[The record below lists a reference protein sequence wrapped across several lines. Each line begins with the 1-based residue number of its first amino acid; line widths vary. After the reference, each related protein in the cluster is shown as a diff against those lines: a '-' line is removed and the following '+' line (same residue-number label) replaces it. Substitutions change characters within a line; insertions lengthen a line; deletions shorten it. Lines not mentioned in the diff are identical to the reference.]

1 MFLRVKSI
9 IFFIFII
16 SYISINAQK
25 HAIDSLND
33 IILKN
38 NKDTNQVNS
47 LLELANLY
55 QRIDLDS
62 AIEFSNNALRISN
75 VIDFFKGSALAYRQI
90 GILYYI
96 KGDYEKSQN
105 NLYLSLNSWKK
116 AKDDWG
122 IGRAYMNIG
131 IIQKNLGEY
140 NKALEN
146 YIKSSEIQKRINDVD
161 GLGRSYNNIVNIYVE
176 LGDFENGLD
185 YSFKSLQIHEKLN
198 NETEIAVTYN
208 NIGNIYHAQ
217 EIEDKAIEYFEKS
230 LKINKKIKDDKGIA
244 DNYNNL
250 AEVYSNIAEN
260 DTTSNLIKTEYLNKV
275 LEYLNKSLS
284 LYEKIGFK
292 KGVALSYNNIGDVN
306 LQLGNYKNVLHNYQK
321 SLIARKE
328 MGDKNGM
335 IISLSRKGAYFDSIH
350 DYNLAIRYFK
360 MALNYAEEIGSPER
374 KMQVAEG
381 LSFSY
386 AKINKFKLAYKYH
399 VIYKKM
405 NDKIISEGNIKKSAR
420 QEFRYKLN
428 KKEKAMELE
437 QQRRDVLA
445 DEELKRQELITKGA
459 FAGIALM
466 VALAFFI
473 FRSYRIKQKANIILE
488 KQHNQISQ
496 QNEELKQ
503 LNEEITAQREL
514 VAQQRDIAVHA
525 RKEVMDSIQY
535 AQRIQKA
542 VLPKREMFVDLI
554 PDYFILFKPRDIV
567 SGDFFWMKRL
577 EKHIII
583 TAADCTGHGVPG
595 AFLSLLGVSFLNEI
609 VTENF
614 VSAGNILDQLR
625 DRIIDALHQSWDN
638 NESKDGMDISLAV
651 INIETKELQ
660 FAGAYN
666 PIYHIRNNE
675 LSEIK
680 GDKMPIG
687 IHIKEAKPFRNSTI
701 QLKED
706 DTIYLFSDGFS
717 DQFGGERGS
726 KFKSINFKRLLL
738 SVQDKK
744 MSDQKEA
751 LNDSF
756 TNWKGELKQLDDIIV
771 IGIRF

>member
-1 MFLRVKSI
+1 MFLRKSI

-16 SYISINAQK
+16 SYININAQQ
-25 HAIDSLND
+25 HSIDSLND

-38 NKDTNQVNS
+38 SKDTNQVNS
-47 LLELANLY
+47 LLELAKLY

-62 AIEFSNNALRISN
+62 AMEFSNKALIISN
-75 VIDFFKGSALAYRQI
+75 VIKFLKGSALAYRQI
-90 GILYYI
+90 GILFYI
-96 KGDYEKSQN
+96 KGDYDKSQK
-105 NLYLSLNSWKK
+105 NLYLSLDSWKK

-140 NKALEN
+140 PKALEN
-146 YIKSSEIQKRINDVD
+146 YIKSSEIQKKINDVD
-161 GLGRSYNNIVNIYVE
+161 GLARCYNNIVNIYLE
-176 LGDFENGLD
+176 LGDFEGSLD
-185 YSFKSLQIHEKLN
+185 YSFKSLEIHEELN
-198 NETEIAVTYN
+198 NKTEIAITYN
-208 NIGNIYHAQ
+208 NIGNIYAAQ
-217 EIEDKAIEYFEKS
+217 EISEKAIEYFELS
-230 LKINKKIKDDKGIA
+230 LDINKKIENDKGIA

-260 DTTSNLIKTEYLNKV
+260 DTISEVLQKEYLEIV
-275 LEYLNKSLS
+275 LNYLKKSLP

-292 KGVALSYNNIGDVN
+292 KGVALSYTNIGDVN
-306 LQLGNYKNVLHNYQK
+306 LALGNYKNVLQNYQK
-321 SLIARKE
+321 SLIAHEE
-328 MGDKNGM
+328 MGDKNG
-335 IISLSRKGAYFDSIH
+335 IINSLSRKGAYFDSIQN
-350 DYNLAIRYFK
+350 YNLAIRYFE
-360 MALNYAEEIGSPER
+360 MARIHAEELGSPE
-374 KMQVAEG
+374 KMMDVAEG

-386 AKINKFKLAYKYH
+386 AKKGKYKLAYKYH
-399 VIYKKM
+399 VIFKEM
-405 NDKIISEGNIKKSAR
+405 NDKIISEGNIKKSTQ

-437 QQRRDVLA
+437 QQKKDILA
-445 DEELKRQELITKGA
+445 AEELNRQELITKGA
-459 FAGIALM
+459 FFGIALM

-473 FRSYRIKQKANIILE
+473 FRGYRIKQKANVKLE
-488 KQHNQISQ
+488 EQHNQILQ
-496 QNEELKQ
+496 KNEELKQ
-503 LNEEITAQREL
+503 LNEEITAQREQ
-514 VAQQRDIAVHA
+514 VAKQRDIAVQA

-554 PDYFILFKPRDIV
+554 PDYFIFFKPRDIV

-577 EKHIII
+577 EKHIVI

-614 VSAGNILDQLR
+614 GSAGNILDQLR
-625 DRIIDALHQSWDN
+625 TRIIDALHQSWDN
-638 NESKDGMDISLAV
+638 DESKDGMDISLAV
-651 INIETKELQ
+651 INTETKELE

-666 PIYHIRNNE
+666 PIYHIRDNE
-675 LSEIK
+675 LTEIK

-687 IHIKEAKPFRNSTI
+687 IHIKEAKPFKNSTI
-701 QLKED
+701 QIKEE

-717 DQFGGERGS
+717 DQFGGERGG
-726 KFKSINFKRLLL
+726 KFKAINFKKLLL

-744 MSDQKEA
+744 MNEQKNA
-751 LNDSF
+751 LNETF
-756 TNWKGELKQLDDIIV
+756 TSWKGELKQLDDIIV